1 MWQTLYCPSCGYGL
15 AAGDRFCGNCGINL
29 TKASIQTAGTQEI
42 IHRKVEA
49 YHKLYP
55 SRGSI
60 SAVQSRGYSIS
71 NKTGTSVT
79 PIRGEIIKLLSS
91 LLNN

>member
-1 MWQTLYCPSCGYGL
+1 MRLTLYCPSCGYGL
-15 AAGDRFCGNCGINL
+15 TAGDRFCGNCGVNL
-29 TKASIQTAGTQEI
+29 TKAVTQMTGTQEI

-55 SRGSI
+55 SRGNI
-60 SAVQSRGYSIS
+60 SAVQNRGSFS
-71 NKTGTSVT
+71 NKTGNGVT